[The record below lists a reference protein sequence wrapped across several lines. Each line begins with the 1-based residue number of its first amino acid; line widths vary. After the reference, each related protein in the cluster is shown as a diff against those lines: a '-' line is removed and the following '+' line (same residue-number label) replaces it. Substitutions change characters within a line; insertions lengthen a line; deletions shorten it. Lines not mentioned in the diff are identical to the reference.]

1 MVEGAT
7 IFQEKRFLSRSVC
20 LCFKF
25 HLLENTVNS
34 ENNFQQQV
42 NIEGMRLLLTNTICL
57 E

>member
-7 IFQEKRFLSRSVC
+7 IFQEKRFFVTIFC

-34 ENNFQQQV
+34 ESNFRQQV
-42 NIEGMRLLLTNTICL
+42 NIEGMRL
-57 E
+57 

>member
-7 IFQEKRFLSRSVC
+7 IFQEKRFLLRSVC

-34 ENNFQQQV
+34 ESNFRQQV
-42 NIEGMRLLLTNTICL
+42 NIEGMRL
-57 E
+57 